1 MKKLA
6 SAFLLLL
13 VAASISFAQT
23 IVIKP
28 KKTVYTRKGKEVP
41 KEKKTF
47 TVIYPLF
54 NGTMSVAAK
63 KNLEK
68 TISYW
73 NVFETSLQDNLNDDH
88 WLYEMS
94 YKINYNK
101 NGILD
106 IALMMDGSGAYPD
119 QSAKELVID
128 LKTGEQAKFADVFK
142 TESLDKFAPLV
153 DAKLKAEVAE
163 TIKSIEEDKSS
174 GYTKEDND
182 SFKEELNALSF
193 TAETFD
199 EFSVSDK
206 GVTIFYDAGFPH
218 VIQALQPAG
227 RYFFTWA
234 EAKPF
239 IKPDGLLGKFVS

>member
-1 MKKLA
+1 MKKL
-6 SAFLLLL
+6 STAFLLLFA
-13 VAASISFAQT
+13 AASFSFAQT
-23 IVIKP
+23 IIIKP
-28 KKTVYTRKGKEVP
+28 KKTVYTRAGKDVP

-47 TVIYPLF
+47 VVTYPLF
-54 NGTMSVAAK
+54 NGTMPVAAK

-73 NVFETSLQDNLNDDH
+73 RVFDTTLAENQGDYH
-88 WLYEMS
+88 WLSDLS
-94 YKINYNK
+94 YQVNYNK

-106 IALMMDGSGAYPD
+106 IALTMEGSGAYPD
-119 QSAKELVID
+119 QSTKDLVID
-128 LKTGEQAKFADVFK
+128 LKTGEQMKFADVFK
-142 TESLDKFAPLV
+142 SGALDKFAPMV

-163 TIKSIEEDKSS
+163 TIKSIDADKSS
-174 GYTKEDND
+174 GYTREDND
-182 SFKEELNALSF
+182 SFKEQLNGLSF
-193 TAETFD
+193 TTETFD

-227 RYFFTWA
+227 KYFFTWA

-239 IKPDGLLGKFVS
+239 IKTDGLLAKFIR